1 MTSLPHV
8 PPYGHGTLAEVM
20 PSAAAALGMPGVA
33 DSLGLREH
41 LAEPHGVTVLLVD
54 GLGWGAL
61 EAHAEIAPSLASLA
75 GGPLHA
81 TFPTTT
87 PTSLASLGTGMA
99 PGEHGIV
106 GAAFFLPDSGHVLHP
121 LTWRDEPHPL
131 AVQPE
136 PTLLERAERHG
147 LAVSSVSP
155 RPYEHS
161 GLTRAAL
168 RGGDYRG
175 ADSFGERVAE
185 VAAAAQKRPSLTYAY
200 WADLDRT
207 GHVHG
212 VRSEAWREE
221 LRNVDHLVGR
231 ILDVLPED
239 HLLVVTADHGMIDC
253 EKRINIDADPRFRHG
268 TRFIAGEPRMRHVY
282 ARTGAAND
290 VADAWRAALGDA
302 AWVLTRD
309 EATAAGLFGEV
320 IGDHDERIG
329 DVLALARDD
338 VALVSDQVDRAVSSL
353 LGQHGSLTEEDLMI
367 PLLAARGGSDRG

>member
-1 MTSLPHV
+1 MTSLPSV
-8 PPYGHGTLAEVM
+8 PAYGHGTLAEVM
-20 PSAAAALGMPGVA
+20 PSAAALLGMPGVT
-33 DSLGLREH
+33 DSLGLSEY

-61 EAHAEIAPSLASLA
+61 QENAEVAPTLAALTGRA
-75 GGPLHA
+75 VNA

-87 PTSLASLGTGMA
+87 PTSLASLGTGMT
-99 PGEHGIV
+99 PGEHGIL
-106 GAAFFLPDSGHVLHP
+106 GAAFFLPESGHVLHP

-131 AVQPE
+131 AVQPD
-136 PTLLERAERHG
+136 PTILERAERHG
-147 LAVSSVSP
+147 LAVASVSP

-185 VAAAAQKRPSLTYAY
+185 VALAARAPGSLTYAY
-200 WADLDRT
+200 WSDLDRT

-212 VRSEAWREE
+212 VRSDAWREE
-221 LRNVDHLVGR
+221 LRHVDYLVQR
-231 ILDVLPED
+231 LLDVLPRN
-239 HLLVVTADHGMIDC
+239 HLLIVTADHGMIDC
-253 EKRINIDADPRFRHG
+253 TQRIDIDSDARFRHG
-268 TRFIAGEPRMRHVY
+268 IRFVAGEPRMRHVY
-282 ARTGAAND
+282 ARAGATEE
-290 VADAWRAALGDA
+290 VADSWRSALGDA
-302 AWVLTRD
+302 AWVFTRD
-309 EATAAGLFGEV
+309 EALQAGLFGAV
-320 IGDHDERIG
+320 LGDHEDRIG

-367 PLLAARGGSDRG
+367 PLLGAKGGSVRG